1 MKKWLHALLQIGLLL
16 GFTWLGKGTAYALHL
31 PVPGSLIGLCLL
43 FLCLHMGWVRLQWVE
58 AGATLLFS
66 QMILFFVPSLVGI
79 MQYPWL
85 FGIKGV
91 LVLIVVVSGSAL
103 VMVSTGVVAERL
115 FKWKH
120 REVGQ
125 RDPVENV

>member
-1 MKKWLHALLQIGLLL
+1 MKKWLQALLQISVLL

-31 PVPGSLIGLCLL
+31 PIPGSLIGMGLL

-85 FGIKGV
+85 FGIKGL

-115 FKWKH
+115 FKFRH
-120 REVGQ
+120 GEAARH
-125 RDPVENV
+125 DPVENV

>member
-1 MKKWLHALLQIGLLL
+1 MKKWLHALLQIGVLL
-16 GFTWLGKGTAYALHL
+16 GFTWLGKGAAYALHL
-31 PVPGSLIGLCLL
+31 PIPGSLIGMGLL
-43 FLCLHMGWVRLQWVE
+43 FFCLHMGWVRLQWVE

-85 FGIKGV
+85 FGIKGL

-115 FKWKH
+115 FKLRH
-120 REVGQ
+120 GEAGRH
-125 RDPVENV
+125 DPVENV